1 VKEGFDTATRR
12 NFEAATKGTSS
23 VRNDRSEKAVRIPL
37 RAPATAAA
45 GPLIRVS
52 SASENGWF
60 SRSSG
65 AIVGNDVLLDR
76 ETCRKAR
83 LARDPRFDGRFFI
96 AVRTTRIFCRPI
108 CPARSPREENVEY
121 YPSAAAAA
129 TAGFRPCLRCRPE
142 CAPGTP
148 AWNGSSTTVARAL
161 REISEGTLDEAGVR
175 KLAERLGVGDRHL
188 RRLFVEHLGA
198 PPIAV
203 AQTHRLLSAKR
214 LLNDTDLPVT
224 AIALAS
230 GFGSV
235 RRFNDA
241 FRKTWNRSP
250 RDLRRTRRSCKAASL
265 RFRLRYRAPFD
276 WNALLAFLES
286 RAIPGVECVSE
297 GVYRRSIVLSGVPGS
312 IEVAHCDS
320 EVILDVHHPDSGS
333 LLAIVSRARRLFD
346 LDADPLAIAACLGSD
361 PLLRPL
367 VRARPG
373 LRVPGAWDAFELGI
387 RAILGQQVSVAGA
400 STLVGRLVLRFGRPF
415 EGERAGVTH
424 LFPEAADL
432 AEADV
437 ASIGLPRQR
446 AQTVRAFAAAVA
458 RGEIVLDNRSAPE
471 ELRKQ
476 LQSIAGIGT
485 WTAGY
490 IALRAFNDPDALP
503 SGDLVLLRATSTR
516 TTPELDRRAERW
528 RPWRAYAALHLWQG
542 VRDGHLLSMD
552 GKSNRAVAA
561 GGG

>member
-1 VKEGFDTATRR
+1 M
-12 NFEAATKGTSS
+12 
-23 VRNDRSEKAVRIPL
+23 
-37 RAPATAAA
+37 
-45 GPLIRVS
+45 
-52 SASENGWF
+52 
-60 SRSSG
+60 
-65 AIVGNDVLLDR
+65 LLDR

-96 AVRTTRIFCRPI
+96 GVRTTRIFCRPI

-121 YPSAAAAA
+121 YPSAAAASA
-129 TAGFRPCLRCRPE
+129 AGLRPCLRCRPE

-161 REISEGTLDEAGVR
+161 REISEGALDDAGVR
-175 KLAERLGVGDRHL
+175 SLADRLGVGDRHL

-198 PPIAV
+198 PPVAV

-250 RDLRRTRRSCKAASL
+250 RELRKTRRPSSAAGL
-265 RFRLRYRAPFD
+265 RFRLHYRPPFD
-276 WNALLAFLES
+276 WNASLAFLAS
-286 RAIPGVECVSE
+286 RAIPGVECVSD
-297 GVYRRSIVLSGVPGS
+297 GVYRRSIALSGVPGS
-312 IEVAHCDS
+312 IEVAHRDS
-320 EVILDVHHPDSGS
+320 EVILDVHHPDPGN
-333 LLAIVSRARRLFD
+333 LLAIVSRVRRLFD
-346 LDADPLAIAACLGSD
+346 LDADPLAIAACLEAD

-367 VRARPG
+367 VRARRG

-400 STLVGRLVLRFGRPF
+400 STLAGRLAARFGRPF
-415 EGERAGVTH
+415 DGEPMGVTH
-424 LFPEAADL
+424 LFPSAGDL
-432 AEADV
+432 ADADV

-446 AQTVRAFAAAVA
+446 AQTLRAFAAAVT
-458 RGEIVLDNRSAPE
+458 RGEILLDNRSAPD

-476 LQSIAGIGT
+476 LQSIGGIGA

-490 IALRAFNDPDALP
+490 IALRAFGDPDAFP
-503 SGDLVLLRATSTR
+503 SGDLMLLRAASAR
-516 TTPELDRRAERW
+516 TTPELERRAERW

-542 VRDGHLLSMD
+542 VRDAQLSVD
-552 GKSNRAVAA
+552 GKPNRAAAA
-561 GGG
+561 GGR